1 MTCATILQNSCYFC
15 AQNVSLE
22 TFQVTKEMHITIL
35 QHDID
40 WCQVDKN
47 LAHLDTLTATLP
59 KTDLLLLPE
68 MFATG
73 LNNAA
78 IDIVDAQPRIL
89 AWMQAKAKAL
99 DAAVVGSIATEDTGH
114 CYNRLH
120 FVCPDGSVTTY
131 DKRHLFA
138 YGGEAENYTAG
149 HKRVIVEWR
158 GVRFLLQ
165 VCYDLRYPL
174 WARQRGDYDCIL
186 YSANF
191 PISRDTAWRTLIRAR
206 AIENQCYVA
215 ACNRIGTDQ
224 QCEYYGRSAIIH
236 PYGETIMDCPDKT
249 EYAASAIIDLDFLR
263 HYEAKFPVLAD
274 ADSFELRPTP

>member
-1 MTCATILQNSCYFC
+1 MK
-15 AQNVSLE
+15 V
-22 TFQVTKEMHITIL
+22 TIL
-35 QHDID
+35 QHDIQ
-40 WCQVDKN
+40 WCRPNEN
-47 LAHLDTLTATLP
+47 LAHLDELIDKLP
-59 KTDLLLLPE
+59 STDLLLLPE

-73 LNNAA
+73 LNNMAQ
-78 IDIVDAQPRIL
+78 DIVVLQPRIL
-89 AWMQAKAKAL
+89 QWMQQKAREL
-99 DAAVVGSIATEDTGH
+99 DAAVVGSIATEDNGK

-120 FVCPDGSVTTY
+120 FVRPDGEVSVY

-138 YGGEAENYTAG
+138 YGGEAEHYSRG
-149 HKRVIVEWR
+149 HSRVIVEFR

-174 WARQRGDYDCIL
+174 WARNRGDYDCIL

-249 EYAASAIIDLDFLR
+249 EWAASAVIDLDFLR
-263 HYEAKFPVLAD
+263 HYENKFPVLDD
-274 ADSFELRPTP
+274 ADDFELKS